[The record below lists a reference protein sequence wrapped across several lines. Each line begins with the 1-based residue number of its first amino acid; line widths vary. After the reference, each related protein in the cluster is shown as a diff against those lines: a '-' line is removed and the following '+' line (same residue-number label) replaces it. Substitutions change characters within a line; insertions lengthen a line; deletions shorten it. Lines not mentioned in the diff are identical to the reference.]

1 MSLERLASVLHVA
14 GGEAISTRDVAA
26 GLKISASAAS
36 HVMTSLRAHGLA
48 SRIRPGLWLVGE
60 PPTDRFALAAAL
72 TAPSPAYVSF
82 TSALSYHGLIDQ
94 LPREITVASTGRPKL
109 IRTEYGDYR
118 IHRIAPPLFG
128 GWEPKHDAWMATPE
142 KALFDIAYVAA
153 VRGQRTTI
161 PELDLPQSFDRRK
174 IDEWLKRVPSKRV
187 RTIARLGVE
196 RLLERATR

>member
-1 MSLERLASVLHVA
+1 MSLERLASLQRVA
-14 GGEAISTRDVAA
+14 GGQAISSRDAA
-26 GLKISASAAS
+26 AALKISASAAS
-36 HVMTSLRAHGLA
+36 QVMTSLRAHGLA
-48 SRIRPGLWLVGE
+48 SRIRHGLWLLGG
-60 PPTDRFALAAAL
+60 PPTDRYALAAAL

-94 LPREITVASTGRPKL
+94 LPRDITVASTGRPKL
-109 IRTEYGDYR
+109 IRTQYGDYR

-128 GWEPKHDAWMATPE
+128 GWEPLGDAWMATPE

-153 VRGQRTTI
+153 VRGQRPTV

-174 IDEWLKRVPSKRV
+174 IDEWLKRVRSKRI

-196 RLLERATR
+196 QLLERATR